1 MEILGKSG
9 AVRVSNCSKIP
20 QIRTCTAVAVYRFL
34 TIRRNC
40 RVGYCAAAQP
50 DGRYDEV
57 NEIAN
62 VAIKNWLMFVERVEK

>member
-1 MEILGKSG
+1 M
-9 AVRVSNCSKIP
+9 
-20 QIRTCTAVAVYRFL
+20 AVYRFL